1 MEHFVIIVNG
11 FTNYQKALHLGCC
24 SSPRSTS
31 ESTKNYKK
39 EDLQLSPKSSES
51 YLLLQSLDLTK
62 NAENDIKYEADIK
75 SNLNYS
81 WASASN
87 ISYFSLQDPK
97 LSPDYSKTL
106 TKKTEINAI

>member
-1 MEHFVIIVNG
+1 MDVAA
-11 FTNYQKALHLGCC
+11 ALDPPL
-24 SSPRSTS
+24 SLPKI
-31 ESTKNYKK
+31 TKKRIYNFLRKVVK
-39 EDLQLSPKSSES
+39 S

-97 LSPDYSKTL
+97 LSPDYFKTL